1 MPGAGR
7 PGSLRSVNARA
18 TAVVLA
24 AAAGL
29 ALADGSIVALALPE
43 LLSALDTTV
52 EGVAAVIGVYTA
64 VLALALVPVER
75 LQRTVGAR
83 RLGAVGLALFAL
95 ASLGC
100 GLAGS
105 LPLMLVLRGAQAIG
119 GAAALVAAFSL
130 LDAGHRHGGGS
141 DPPAGGGGGRLWVLA
156 AIVGTA
162 AGPALGGALTQAL
175 DWRAI
180 FLVQVPIA
188 LAGAA
193 GCLGARAV
201 RPAAPEPDALAAGS
215 RPAGAG
221 RAALALALLSAAL
234 TAVLFLLVLV
244 LVAGWSVEP
253 LAGAAAVT
261 LLPAAALA
269 TSRIGGDPRTRA
281 AVGCLLVAGGVGGLA
296 TIGSASVW
304 WTVAPQLLAGAGM
317 GLALP
322 ALGGALLPE
331 RTAADAARVL
341 TLRHAGIAIALAVLA
356 PVIASQLDNAIDDAR
371 ERGVALVLDAR
382 LDPQSKLELAPALVG
397 DLDERDTRG
406 ALERS
411 FAEREA
417 GVDEDQRPE
426 FRRLRDRSDEV
437 LTSAVGDGFRL
448 AFGLT
453 AGFALLAALALLPVR
468 RRDVLALAA
477 AAAIAV
483 PAVSLAVAEA
493 TGPDPVEIAD
503 PCDERELPETGGV
516 TGFLQDSALVAL
528 DRAACNFGSSR
539 EELVLAIADE
549 DEARDYE
556 RRFGVNPRSARD
568 VIEGILGF

>member
-1 MPGAGR
+1 M
-7 PGSLRSVNARA
+7 SART
-18 TAVVLA
+18 TAVLLA
-24 AAAGL
+24 AGAGL

-64 VLALALVPVER
+64 VLALALVPAER
-75 LQRTVGAR
+75 LQRAVGAR
-83 RLGAVGLALFAL
+83 RFGAAGLALFAA

-105 LPLMLVLRGAQAIG
+105 LPLMLVLRGAQALG
-119 GAAALVAAFSL
+119 GAAALVAAFAL
-130 LDAGHRHGGGS
+130 LDAGHRR
-141 DPPAGGGGGRLWVLA
+141 GGGGRLWVLA

-180 FLVQVPIA
+180 FLAQVPIA

-193 GCLGARAV
+193 GCLGGRAE
-201 RPAAPEPDALAAGS
+201 RPAAAEPAPSAAAGPEPGALAGAEPDALAAGV

-269 TSRIGGDPRTRA
+269 TSRIGSGDPRTRA
-281 AVGCLLVAGGVGGLA
+281 AIGCLLVAGGVAGLA

-341 TLRHAGIAIALAVLA
+341 TLRHAGIALALAVLA
-356 PVIASQLDNAIDDAR
+356 PIMAAQLDSAIDDAR

-382 LDPQSKLELAPALVG
+382 LDPQRKLELAPALVG

-411 FAEREA
+411 FAEREPD
-417 GVDEDQRPE
+417 VDDEQRPE

-448 AFGLT
+448 AFVLT
-453 AGFALLAALALLPVR
+453 AGFALVAALALLPAPRVAL
-468 RRDVLALAA
+468 LAIVA

-483 PAVSLAVAEA
+483 PAVSLAIAEA

-516 TGFLQDSALVAL
+516 TGFLQESALVAL
-528 DRAACNFGSSR
+528 DRAACRFGSSR

>member
-1 MPGAGR
+1 MSAR
-7 PGSLRSVNARA
+7 LTSVL
-18 TAVVLA
+18 LA
-24 AAAGL
+24 AGAGL

-64 VLALALVPVER
+64 VVAVALVPAER
-75 LQRTVGAR
+75 LQRAVGAR
-83 RLGAVGLALFAL
+83 RFGAAGLALFAA

-105 LPLMLVLRGAQAIG
+105 LPLMLVLRGVQALG
-119 GAAALVAAFSL
+119 GAAALVAAFTL
-130 LDAGHRHGGGS
+130 LDAGHRR
-141 DPPAGGGGGRLWVLA
+141 GGGGRLWALA

-180 FLVQVPIA
+180 FLAQVPIA

-193 GCLGARAV
+193 GCLAGRAAGAAAEPDARSAGAR
-201 RPAAPEPDALAAGS
+201 PGTGAAAQQDALAAGA

-221 RAALALALLSAAL
+221 RAALALAFLSAAL

-253 LAGAAAVT
+253 LGAAAAVT
-261 LLPAAALA
+261 LLPAAAVA
-269 TSRIGGDPRTRA
+269 TSRIGGGDPRTRA
-281 AVGCLLVAGGVGGLA
+281 AVGCLLVAGGIAALA

-331 RTAADAARVL
+331 RTSADAARVL
-341 TLRHAGIAIALAVLA
+341 TLRHAGIALALAVLA
-356 PVIASQLDNAIDDAR
+356 PIMAAQLDSAIDDAR

-382 LDPQSKLELAPALVG
+382 LDPQRKLELAPALVG

-411 FAEREA
+411 FAEREPD
-417 GVDEDQRPE
+417 VEEQQRSE

-437 LTSAVGDGFRL
+437 LTSAVGDGFRI
-448 AFGLT
+448 AFVLT
-453 AGFALLAALALLPVR
+453 AGFALVAALALLPAPR
-468 RRDVLALAA
+468 MALLAIAA

-503 PCDERELPETGGV
+503 PCQERDLPETGGV

-528 DRAACNFGSSR
+528 DRAACRFGSSR

-556 RRFGVNPRSARD
+556 RRFGVNPRSAGD